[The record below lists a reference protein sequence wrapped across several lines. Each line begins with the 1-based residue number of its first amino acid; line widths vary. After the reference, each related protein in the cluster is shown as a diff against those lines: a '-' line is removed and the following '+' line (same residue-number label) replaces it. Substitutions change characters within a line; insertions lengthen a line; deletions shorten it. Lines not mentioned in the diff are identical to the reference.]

1 MTLNMYTIDYLKTLH
16 ADYVE
21 WDTDPGNSNFFL
33 ACFCPFSIIFLSL
46 LGRDMAFSSDE
57 QQIRDILAA
66 ELADN
71 IKEDW
76 EEVQ

>member
-1 MTLNMYTIDYLKTLH
+1 MFPSKSNR
-16 ADYVE
+16 
-21 WDTDPGNSNFFL
+21 SNFFL
-33 ACFCPFSIIFLSL
+33 AYFCPFSIIFLSL

-71 IKEDW
+71 IKKGW